1 MAKRKTKAAMKRTTG
16 KAAKRKRA
24 RKVSSSAK
32 GKRKKRTLGRVKR
45 KRMKGAQKVQAT
57 KLPNAPAVETVVV
70 DVIEE
75 PLPGVITVTEFEE
88 TEIRD
93 VNREEE

>member
-1 MAKRKTKAAMKRTTG
+1 
-16 KAAKRKRA
+16 
-24 RKVSSSAK
+24 
-32 GKRKKRTLGRVKR
+32 
-45 KRMKGAQKVQAT
+45 MKGTPKVHAT

-75 PLPGVITVTEFEE
+75 PLPGVITVTECEE